1 MKIKSRKFFQR
12 SPDIVAQ
19 ELLGKII
26 VRKIDRAV
34 ISGKIVETESYFGED
49 DPASRAYR
57 KRSINFYTKM
67 AGNPGT
73 LLVYMVH
80 NNWLLNFVAH
90 EKKEVG
96 AVLIRAVEPIN
107 GIEVMKKNRGK
118 DDIGILTNG
127 PGKFTQSF
135 NIDKSFDGIDILKKE
150 IPIEVIENKETFEIG
165 NSKRIGVTRDL
176 PSNHRFYIHGNVFV
190 SR

>member
-26 VRKIDRAV
+26 IRKIDNTV

-57 KRSINFYTKM
+57 KKSINFYNKM
-67 AGNPGT
+67 AGKPGT

-90 EKKEVG
+90 EKKEIG
-96 AVLIRAVEPIN
+96 AVLIRAVEPIK
-107 GIEVMKKNRGK
+107 GVEVMKKNRGK
-118 DDIGILTNG
+118 DDIEILTNG

-135 NIDKSFDGIDILKKE
+135 KIDKSFDGIDILKDSSM
-150 IPIEVIENKETFEIG
+150 VVVNNKKIFEI
-165 NSKRIGVTRDL
+165 SCSQRIGVRVDL
-176 PSNHRFYIHGNVFV
+176 PSNHRFFISENIFI